1 MGEVEL
7 VDAGSSETFA
17 NQRQPSEQKEFTD
30 FMATNRSGRRNALA
44 HLEMDGQ
51 CSMMAAHFGHEDLS
65 VTGLAQKLQQMETCS
80 FSEQPSTSGHCSF
93 AGSDNQTT
101 TR

>member
-1 MGEVEL
+1 
-7 VDAGSSETFA
+7 
-17 NQRQPSEQKEFTD
+17 
-30 FMATNRSGRRNALA
+30 
-44 HLEMDGQ
+44 
-51 CSMMAAHFGHEDLS
+51 MMAAHFGHEDLS

-93 AGSDNQTT
+93 AGSDNPTT